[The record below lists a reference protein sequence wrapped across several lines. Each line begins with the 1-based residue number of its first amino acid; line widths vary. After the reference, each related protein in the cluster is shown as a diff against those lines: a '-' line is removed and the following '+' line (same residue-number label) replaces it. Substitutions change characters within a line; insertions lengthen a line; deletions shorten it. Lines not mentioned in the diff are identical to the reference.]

1 MIFSKLMKTENI
13 RLYIRP
19 GAAETRVEG
28 TYQDRIKIRISAP
41 PEKGRANKELIKFIA
56 GILSIP
62 KSRISIASGKTSNYK
77 EIQINSNHN
86 NNYDIILGECT
97 RTGLLNYSKDNL

>member
-1 MIFSKLMKTENI
+1 MIFLKLMKTDNI
-13 RLYIRP
+13 KLYIRP

-28 TYQDRIKIRISAP
+28 IYQDRIKIRISAP

-62 KSRISIASGKTSNYK
+62 KSRISITSGKTSNYK
-77 EIQINSNHN
+77 EIQINPNHN
-86 NNYDIILGECT
+86 KDNYNIILGF
-97 RTGLLNYSKDNL
+97 LKP

>member
-1 MIFSKLMKTENI
+1 MIFSRLMKTENI
-13 RLYIRP
+13 KLYIRP

-28 TYQDRIKIRISAP
+28 IYQDRIKIRINVS

-62 KSRISIASGKTSNYK
+62 KSRISITSGKTSNYK
-77 EIQINSNHN
+77 EIQINSNNNN
-86 NNYDIILGECT
+86 NNYSD
-97 RTGLLNYSKDNL
+97 RLLNYSKNNL

>member
-1 MIFSKLMKTENI
+1 MIFSRLMKTDNI
-13 RLYIRP
+13 KLYIRP

-28 TYQDRIKIRISAP
+28 IYQDRIKIRINAS

-62 KSRISIASGKTSNYK
+62 KSRISITSGKTSNYK

-86 NNYDIILGECT
+86 NNYDIILGACPGTE
-97 RTGLLNYSKDNL
+97 LLNYSKNNL

>member
-1 MIFSKLMKTENI
+1 MIFSRLMKTENI
-13 RLYIRP
+13 KLYIRP

-28 TYQDRIKIRISAP
+28 IYQDRIKIRINAS

-62 KSRISIASGKTSNYK
+62 KSRISITSGKTSNYK
-77 EIQINSNHN
+77 EIQINSNNNN
-86 NNYDIILGECT
+86 NNYSD
-97 RTGLLNYSKDNL
+97 RLLNYSKNNL